1 MSKITVSAVVGDK
14 ELVISTGELAGQA
27 NGAVQVQMG
36 DTVALVTAAA
46 SRNPREGVDF
56 FPLTIDVEERMYA
69 VGRIPGSFFRR
80 EGRATERATLSAR
93 LIDRPLRPSFRDGYR
108 NDTHVVATIMQVDGD
123 NAYDVPALNGASAAL
138 TISDIP
144 FEGPLGAVRM
154 GLRRGEWIPFPTFT
168 EMEECVFDLV
178 VAGKRNADGE
188 VDIVM
193 VEAGATDNAMD
204 LIAGGQ
210 APSDESAVA
219 AGLEAA
225 KTHIGA
231 LVDAQVELGSQAGK
245 EEREWPLL
253 VDYSPETLDLVA
265 GAVSSEVSDLVRI
278 ADKTERNLTGAVLK
292 ERLVGELAVASDAGE
307 EGPVAEEIVRAFD
320 SLVKTKMRERL
331 LEEGVRI
338 DGRAHDEIRPLSAQV
353 GVLNRMHGS
362 SLFSRGETQVLNVLT
377 LGMPR
382 MEQMLDTISNEETKG
397 FMHHYNFPPFCTG
410 EAGFMRGPKR
420 REIGHGALAEKAVK
434 PVLPRNDDD
443 FRYTVRLVSEVL
455 SSNGSSSMA
464 SVCASSLSLLDAGV
478 AIDAPVAGIAMGLVA
493 DGDRYVTLTD
503 ILGAEDALGDMDF
516 KVAGTA
522 EVITALQLDMKIAG
536 LPSEVLSGALAQA
549 REARLAVLA
558 VMEEAISGPRTELRE
573 FAPRL
578 ESVKVP
584 MDKIGEVIGPKG
596 KVIRELEQE
605 TGADIEV
612 QEDGTVLI
620 AADQA
625 GPLQA
630 AMQRVR
636 DIAFPPEAELNMEYD
651 GKVVGITEFGAFI
664 NILPGRDGLL
674 HISKMDPNRRVQRVR
689 DYLEEGDELRVS
701 VDSLDRGKV
710 SLTLVSELPPKPG
723 VDLSPPTDRGP
734 RRDDRRDSGRDG
746 GRRDDRRD
754 GGRRD
759 DRRDG
764 GRRDD
769 RRDNRGGGGGARR
782 DSGRGGDN
790 RRDNRGGGGARRDS
804 GGGNRR
810 DDRRD
815 GGPRRD
821 DRGGNRRFAS
831 FEDEFSNTR

>member
-1 MSKITVSAVVGDK
+1 MSKITVSAAIGDK
-14 ELVISTGELAGQA
+14 ELIISAGELAGRA

-46 SRNPREGVDF
+46 NPNPREGVGF

-108 NDTHVVATIMQVDGD
+108 NDTHVVATIMQVDGE
-123 NAYDVPALNGASAAL
+123 NSYDALSLNGASAAL
-138 TISDIP
+138 SISDIP

-168 EMEECVFDLV
+168 ELEECVFDLV
-178 VAGKRNADGE
+178 VAGKRNADGN

-204 LIAGGQ
+204 LIADGQ
-210 APSDESAVA
+210 TPSNEETVA
-219 AGLEAA
+219 AGLEEA
-225 KTHIGA
+225 KAHIGT
-231 LVDAQVELGSQAGK
+231 LVDVQADLQSQVGK
-245 EEREWPLL
+245 EIGEWPALI
-253 VDYSPETLDLVA
+253 DYAPETLERVA
-265 GAVSSEVSDLVRI
+265 EAASSGASELVRI
-278 ADKTERNLTGAVLK
+278 ADKTERTQAQADLK
-292 ERLVGELAVASDAGE
+292 ERIKEQLTEAAEAAGE
-307 EGPVAEEIVRAFD
+307 EGPGADEIGRAFD
-320 SLVKTKMRERL
+320 SLVKSQMRERL
-331 LEEGVRI
+331 LEEGVRL
-338 DGRAHDEIRPLSAQV
+338 DGRSPEEIRPLSAQV
-353 GVLNRMHGS
+353 GVLNRAHGS

-382 MEQMLDTISNEETKG
+382 MEQMLDTISNEETKSY
-397 FMHHYNFPPFCTG
+397 MHHYNFPPFCTG

-434 PVLPRNDDD
+434 PVLPRDEE
-443 FRYTVRLVSEVL
+443 FHYTLRLVSEVL

-464 SVCASSLSLLDAGV
+464 SVCASSLSLLDAGI

-493 DGDRYVTLTD
+493 DQGRYVTLTD

-522 EVITALQLDMKIAG
+522 EVITALQLDMKING
-536 LPSEVLSGALAQA
+536 LPSEVLAGALAQA
-549 REARLAVLA
+549 KEARLAVLE
-558 VMEEAISGPRTELRE
+558 VMAEAIDGPRTELRE

-625 GPLQA
+625 GPLQD

-674 HISKMDPNRRVQRVR
+674 HISKMDPGRRVQRVR
-689 DYLEEGDELRVS
+689 DYLEEGDDLRVA

-710 SLTLVSELPPKPG
+710 SLTLVGELQPKPG
-723 VDLSPPTDRGP
+723 ADLSAPVDRGP
-734 RRDDRRDSGRDG
+734 RRDDRGP
-746 GRRDDRRD
+746 RRD
-754 GGRRD
+754 G
-759 DRRDG
+759 
-764 GRRDD
+764 
-769 RRDNRGGGGGARR
+769 
-782 DSGRGGDN
+782 
-790 RRDNRGGGGARRDS
+790 
-804 GGGNRR
+804 
-810 DDRRD
+810 

-821 DRGGNRRFAS
+821 DRGGGGRRDNRGGGRRDDRGGGGRRDDRGGGRRDDRGGGGRRDDRGGGGRDDRGGGRRFAS
-831 FEDEFSNTR
+831 FEDEFSGSR